1 MSKNRNK
8 GKSAGQQAAERQST
22 IGNPDVVTEPTA
34 PIEMPTVPYLP
45 DDDNTAGQPV
55 VVTDPQGD
63 FLEKRMQGPVEI
75 TFVDSPP
82 PSKIVAF
89 QSPSKIVAFQVID
102 SGGAPSMDV
111 PKYRL
116 GATTMLAGKARV
128 PVEITE
134 SNDGLIVQW
143 QDGSTTKFKNV
154 PMEIEYEK
162 P

>member
-8 GKSAGQQAAERQST
+8 SKTAGQKAAEQQST
-22 IGNPDVVTEPTA
+22 IGEPDVVTEPTA
-34 PIEMPTVPYLP
+34 P
-45 DDDNTAGQPV
+45 PV

-89 QSPSKIVAFQVID
+89 QAPSKIVAFQVID